1 MLTVGIIVA
10 LAALALYAMNSKSK
24 SVLPWIGIAWTLAW
38 TVVASKQPDLWPVA
52 ALGFVQNV
60 AFTFVSRGRNSGSLM
75 YHLIAAIFSNG
86 LYAALLFVSIDQVA
100 QAKANPTN
108 FLIVYTLSTLA
119 GSIFAH
125 WLALRLEKGKAKQ
138 VNDSSLDYI
147 RRRLAALEN
156 GTTLD
161 GRPRAQTK
169 TGMDAKSDLAPFTE
183 GYSEVTLADGTLI
196 RFWLPDED
204 SDVQALMTRLAEDAR
219 NSVSESSA
227 DLAKRLAEESGAN
240 AVQVTRGSKVA
251 RIGAIHY
258 RVWP

>member
-108 FLIVYTLSTLA
+108 FLVVYTLSTLA

-138 VNDSSLDYI
+138 VNDSSLDYL
-147 RRRLAALEN
+147 RRRIAALESA
-156 GTTLD
+156 
-161 GRPRAQTK
+161 GRTS
-169 TGMDAKSDLAPFTE
+169 MVAPAVMPPISRGPFSE
-183 GYSEVTLADGTLI
+183 GYAELTLADGTHI

-204 SDVQALMTRLAEDAR
+204 SDVQGLMQRLAQDAR

-227 DLAKRLAEESGAN
+227 DLAKRLAEESEAN
-240 AVQVTRGSKVA
+240 AVQVTRGTPSC
-251 RIGAIHY
+251 RIGAVHY

>member
-10 LAALALYAMNSKSK
+10 LAAVAMYAMNSKSK
-24 SVLPWIGIAWTLAW
+24 SVLPWIGIAWALAW

-52 ALGFVQNV
+52 LLGFFQNV
-60 AFTFVSRGRNSGSLM
+60 AFTFVSRGRNSGSLA
-75 YHLIAAIFSNG
+75 YHMIAAIFSNG
-86 LYAALLFVSIDQVA
+86 LYAGLLFTSIDQVA
-100 QAKANPTN
+100 QAKANPAN
-108 FLIVYTLSTLA
+108 FLIVYTLATLS

-147 RRRLAALEN
+147 RRRLSALE
-156 GTTLD
+156 GQSRVSTVSPAVMPSISH
-161 GRPRAQTK
+161 G
-169 TGMDAKSDLAPFTE
+169 PFSE
-183 GYSEVTLADGTLI
+183 GYAELTLADGTHV

-204 SDVQALMTRLAEDAR
+204 SDVQSLMQRLAQDAR

-240 AVQVTRGSKVA
+240 AVQVTRGSPTC
-251 RIGAIHY
+251 RIGAVHY

>member
-108 FLIVYTLSTLA
+108 FLVVYTLSTLA

-138 VNDSSLDYI
+138 VNDSSLDYL
-147 RRRLAALEN
+147 RRRIAALESQSRV
-156 GTTLD
+156 GTVSSAVMPSISH
-161 GRPRAQTK
+161 G
-169 TGMDAKSDLAPFTE
+169 PFTE
-183 GYSEVTLADGTLI
+183 GYSEIMLADGTQV

-204 SDVQALMTRLAEDAR
+204 SDVQSLMQRLAQDAR

-227 DLAKRLAEESGAN
+227 DLAKRLAEDSGAN
-240 AVQVTRGSKVA
+240 AVQVTRGTPTC
-251 RIGAIHY
+251 RIGAVHY